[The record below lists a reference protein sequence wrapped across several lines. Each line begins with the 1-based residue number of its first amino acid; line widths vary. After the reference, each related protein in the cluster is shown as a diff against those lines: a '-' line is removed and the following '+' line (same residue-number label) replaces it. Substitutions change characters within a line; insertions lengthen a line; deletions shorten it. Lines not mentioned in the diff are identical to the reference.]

1 MIFRTPEELHTIAQR
16 MTDAYTAG
24 YQDTFDG
31 KPAASYSNRHEQEAY
46 QMGKSRCEAEMRV
59 EYDRIG

>member
-1 MIFRTPEELHTIAQR
+1 MIFRTPDEIKAAAKR

-46 QMGKSRCEAEMRV
+46 QMGSRRCADEQRAEAL
-59 EYDRIG
+59 RIG

>member
-1 MIFRTPEELHTIAQR
+1 MIFCTPDELHTIAQR

-31 KPAASYSNRHEQEAY
+31 KPEASYSNRHEQEAY
-46 QMGKSRCEAEMRV
+46 QMGKSRCEAEMRA
-59 EYDRIG
+59 ESLRHG